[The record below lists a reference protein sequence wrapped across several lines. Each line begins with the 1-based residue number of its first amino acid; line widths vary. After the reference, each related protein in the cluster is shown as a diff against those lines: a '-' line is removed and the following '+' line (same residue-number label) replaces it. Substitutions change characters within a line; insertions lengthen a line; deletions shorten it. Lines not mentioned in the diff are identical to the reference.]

1 MAKTLCDWSKKDIQ
15 NHPEK
20 LAQIVCDPTFY
31 CAKCAR
37 SANTPKRLCKARK
50 MPLVFAGISGKS
62 GW

>member
-37 SANTPKRLCKARK
+37 SANNPKRLCKARK